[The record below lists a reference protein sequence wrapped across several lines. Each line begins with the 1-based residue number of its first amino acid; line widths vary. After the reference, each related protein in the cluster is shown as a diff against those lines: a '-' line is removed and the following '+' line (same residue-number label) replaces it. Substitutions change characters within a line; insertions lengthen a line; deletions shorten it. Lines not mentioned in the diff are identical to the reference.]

1 MANTKRAKKTKPL
14 VTMRFGTAHTTT
26 FPVEKVLD
34 GELCSC
40 YPSTAKLEVQ
50 LFTDGALLPNGAREN
65 TAVGDLTD
73 YVNYM
78 RSEMVTQR
86 LSKDYISILPA
97 GDVQDVTAIIN
108 DSSYEY
114 RAMVEF
120 DLSYTTIAVGFAGIL
135 DESSIKVDEPD
146 PEQPGEVLPPHIEPE
161 WTPTPSGGRTAEIA
175 EKETGYFTKVEI
187 TEKE

>member
-1 MANTKRAKKTKPL
+1 
-14 VTMRFGTAHTTT
+14 
-26 FPVEKVLD
+26 
-34 GELCSC
+34 
-40 YPSTAKLEVQ
+40 
-50 LFTDGALLPNGAREN
+50 
-65 TAVGDLTD
+65 
-73 YVNYM
+73 
-78 RSEMVTQR
+78 
-86 LSKDYISILPA
+86 
-97 GDVQDVTAIIN
+97 
-108 DSSYEY
+108 
-114 RAMVEF
+114 MVEF